1 MSKIDIEDID
11 FNNKKHQILIM
22 TLSKKNKYHIETLST
37 HIMRK
42 IPNNILTALLNKEMV
57 LTILKNENAFYADD
71 SNYKGFILFINKK
84 AIGFIIFYRNEVY
97 DTLLYLLIDK
107 EYQSKGYG
115 SILLKFLIT
124 NTIQNTKLLIKL
136 KEKDIENYTFYK
148 KLGFEY
154 GNEII
159 DKIKND
165 NDNIISTLTLQLCN
179 QEKKSLYYRIIK

>member
-1 MSKIDIEDID
+1 MLFYRYFVYS
-11 FNNKKHQILIM
+11 Q
-22 TLSKKNKYHIETLST
+22 T
-37 HIMRK
+37 
-42 IPNNILTALLNKEMV
+42 

-71 SNYKGFILFINKK
+71 KNYKGFILFIKKK

-124 NTIQNTKLLIKL
+124 DTIQNTKLFIKIK
-136 KEKDIENYTFYK
+136 KEDIENYIFYK

-159 DKIKND
+159 DKINNVD
-165 NDNIISTLTLQLCN
+165 IISTLTLQLCN
-179 QEKKSLYYRIIK
+179 HEKKSLYYRIIR